1 MLRLLASTCARGLRA
16 RGGSWRLV
24 PGGRAR
30 PIAGLCDRSRRLSRQ
45 ASDAPRNQP
54 PSSEFV
60 ARSVGICSMM
70 RLPMQATP
78 EGLDAAFVGV
88 PLDIGTSNRPG
99 AR

>member
-1 MLRLLASTCARGLRA
+1 MLRLLASRCARGPGA
-16 RGGSWRLV
+16 GGVVRS
-24 PGGRAR
+24 A
-30 PIAGLCDRSRRLSRQ
+30 AMLCDHSRSSSRQ
-45 ASDAPRNQP
+45 ASDAPPNQP

-60 ARSVGICSMM
+60 ARPVGVCSMM
-70 RLPMQATP
+70 RLPVQTSP

>member
-1 MLRLLASTCARGLRA
+1 MRRLLASGCARGLRA
-16 RGGSWRLV
+16 GG
-24 PGGRAR
+24 GAR
-30 PIAGLCDRSRRLSRQ
+30 PASGLCDPGRSPSRQ

-60 ARSVGICSMM
+60 ARPVGVCSMM
-70 RLPMQATP
+70 RLPVQASP

>member
-1 MLRLLASTCARGLRA
+1 MLRWIASRGARGLGV
-16 RGGSWRLV
+16 GGGAHPAV
-24 PGGRAR
+24 
-30 PIAGLCDRSRRLSRQ
+30 GLCRPGRSSSSRS
-45 ASDAPRNQP
+45 SDAPRNQP

-60 ARSVGICSMM
+60 ARTVGVCSMM
-70 RLPMQATP
+70 RLPVQASP

>member
-1 MLRLLASTCARGLRA
+1 MLRRIASRCARGLGAGGGAHPSA
-16 RGGSWRLV
+16 RLCH
-24 PGGRAR
+24 PG
-30 PIAGLCDRSRRLSRQ
+30 RSSSSLS
-45 ASDAPRNQP
+45 SDAPRNQP

-60 ARSVGICSMM
+60 ARSVGVCSMM
-70 RLPMQATP
+70 RLPVQTSP